1 MIRAEPS
8 LNKDGQEVW
17 YGQYC
22 TGRFWHTVR
31 HDDDGRAVNFRT
43 KKEALETARREWWAH
58 VTPRAHA
65 GKGDRYNDTT
75 SQKRRKISQA
85 NAAARRE

>member
-31 HDDDGRAVNFRT
+31 HDDDGRAVNFAP
-43 KKEALETARREWWAH
+43 KKRH
-58 VTPRAHA
+58 
-65 GKGDRYNDTT
+65 
-75 SQKRRKISQA
+75 SKRRAA
-85 NAAARRE
+85 NGGRT

>member
-8 LNKDGQEVW
+8 LNKDGQDVW

-31 HDDDGRAVNFRT
+31 HDDDGRAVNFHT

-58 VTPRAHA
+58 VVERSPNGA
-65 GKGDRYNDTT
+65 G
-75 SQKRRKISQA
+75 RRRPCHMPA
-85 NAAARRE
+85 

>member
-22 TGRFWHTVR
+22 TGRFWHTVATMTTAGLSIFTPKKR
-31 HDDDGRAVNFRT
+31 H
-43 KKEALETARREWWAH
+43 
-58 VTPRAHA
+58 
-65 GKGDRYNDTT
+65 
-75 SQKRRKISQA
+75 SKRRAA
-85 NAAARRE
+85 NGGST